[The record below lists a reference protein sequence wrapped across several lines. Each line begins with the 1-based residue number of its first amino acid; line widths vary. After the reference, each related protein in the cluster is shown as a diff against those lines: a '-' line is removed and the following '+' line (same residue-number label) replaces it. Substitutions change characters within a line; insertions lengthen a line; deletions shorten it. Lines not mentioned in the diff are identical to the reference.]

1 MLVVISA
8 RQGTVSYK
16 PVFERL
22 PLELYR
28 HYHEHNLMVVFPD
41 QNGQSPED
49 MTFTAPQ
56 HHSVDSAYSSI
67 VNWVRKKIDK

>member
-1 MLVVISA
+1 MVIRNSA
-8 RQGTVSYK
+8 YDQRGA
-16 PVFERL
+16 VFERL
-22 PLELYR
+22 PMELYR

-41 QNGQSPED
+41 QNGQPPED

-67 VNWVRKKIDK
+67 VNWVMKKIDK